1 MLLQDKVVVV
11 TGVGPGLGR
20 SMALAAAEE
29 GARVVCMARTAAFVA
44 SVADEITGRGGEALA
59 VPGDITSA
67 EDCARVASE
76 TDARFGRL
84 DGLVNSAFTAGP
96 IALFEHADLDAWR
109 QVFEVNVFGT
119 LSMIRASL
127 PLLSRDGGGAV
138 VNVNTM
144 SATRPMKM
152 QGAYGGSKSALEFLT
167 RQLAV
172 ELGPHGVRCNTV
184 YCGPMLG
191 PNLSD
196 AMDKWAERRGETRE
210 EVEATVATN
219 MAIGR
224 IPADAE
230 SARVMMLLL
239 SDHAGVVTGAAL
251 HATGGVW
258 LENRI

>member
-1 MLLQDKVVVV
+1 MLLEDKVVVV

-20 SMALAAAEE
+20 SMAMAASDE
-29 GARVVCMARTAAFVA
+29 GASVVCMARTETFVDW
-44 SVADEITGRGGEALA
+44 VVEEITARGGQALA
-59 VPGDITSA
+59 VPGDITSSD
-67 EDCARVASE
+67 DCTRVAAE
-76 TDARFGRL
+76 TDAQFGRL

-96 IALFEHADLDAWR
+96 IALFEDADLDAWR

-119 LSMIRASL
+119 LSMIRACL
-127 PLLSRDGGGAV
+127 PLLQRDGGGAV

-152 QGAYGGSKSALEFLT
+152 QGAYGGSKAALEFLT

-172 ELGPHGVRCNTV
+172 ELGPTGVRCNTV

-196 AMDKWAERRGETRE
+196 AMDKWAERRGESRE

-224 IPADAE
+224 IPEDEE

-239 SDHAGVVTGAAL
+239 SDHAGIVTGAAL